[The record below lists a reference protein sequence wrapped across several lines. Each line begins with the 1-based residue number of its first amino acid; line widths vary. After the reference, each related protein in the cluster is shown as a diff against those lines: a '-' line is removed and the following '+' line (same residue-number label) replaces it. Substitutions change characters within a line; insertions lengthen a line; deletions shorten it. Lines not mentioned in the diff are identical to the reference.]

1 MREADPQTRDLI
13 EQARRELN
21 ELEQRLAAMRELF
34 DRVLQPQTGATG
46 ARNKADGRFS
56 RGQPAGTSV
65 ARSVASHMSLSGYSR
80 ERAEE
85 RLRGTVSRRR
95 LQRILDEVYGRRGPG
110 VRGPHY

>member
-21 ELEQRLAAMRELF
+21 ELERRLAAMRTLF
-34 DRVLQPQTGATG
+34 DRVLQPETVATDAG
-46 ARNKADGRFS
+46 KKKDGRFS
-56 RGQPAGTSV
+56 RGEAGGTSV

-80 ERAEE
+80 ENAEE

-95 LQRILDEVYGRRGPG
+95 LQRILDEVYGRRGPAL
-110 VRGPHY
+110 RGPH